1 MPSGVRM
8 SRQPRL
14 VEESNSDEN
23 LMARYAAGDTDA
35 FDELFQRYEP
45 RAYAFFL
52 QRTSSPQRAED
63 LYQEL
68 FLRIHRA
75 RDRYDPDRAFTPWF
89 FQIANRLLI
98 DDRRRAYRSQ
108 ELPIEDWE
116 PSADHPSSD
125 DVASERQ
132 EVSQLLHALSP
143 EERYVVLSSKVVGI
157 GYPEL
162 AEHLGKS
169 VDAVK
174 KMASRAIRRLRAEAG
189 SERLFDA
196 PAG

>member
-1 MPSGVRM
+1 M
-8 SRQPRL
+8 SKQPRL
-14 VEESNSDEN
+14 VEEFNSDEN
-23 LMARYAAGDTDA
+23 LMARYAAGDADA
-35 FDELFQRYEP
+35 FEELFLRYEP

-75 RDRYDPDRAFTPWF
+75 RDRYDPTRAFTPWF

-116 PSADHPSSD
+116 PSADLPASD
-125 DVASERQ
+125 DVVSERQ

-174 KMASRAIRRLRAEAG
+174 KMASRAIRRLRAEAD
-189 SERLFDA
+189 SERLLDA
-196 PAG
+196 LAG

>member
-1 MPSGVRM
+1 MPQEVRM

-14 VEESNSDEN
+14 VEERDSDEN
-23 LMARYAAGDTDA
+23 LMARYAAGDVDA
-35 FDELFQRYEP
+35 FDELFRRYEP
-45 RAYAFFL
+45 RAYAFFF

-75 RDRYDPDRAFTPWF
+75 RDRYDPERTFTPWF

-98 DDRRRAYRSQ
+98 DDRRRAYRSH

-116 PSADHPSSD
+116 PSADVPASED
-125 DVASERQ
+125 LVSERQ
-132 EVSQLLHALSP
+132 EASRLLHALSP
-143 EERYVVLSSKVVGI
+143 EERYIVLSAKVVGI

-174 KMASRAIRRLRAEAG
+174 KVASRAIRRLRAEAD
-189 SERLFDA
+189 SEELFGA
-196 PAG
+196 LAR